1 MRAQDSEFFN
11 RRLQLEDYTGD
22 NAIMT
27 IFEDSDFVSK
37 NWEEGAWYFFYDLE
51 GDIYQGDSYLLP
63 TSDSDFE
70 TLSDK

>member
-1 MRAQDSEFFN
+1 VRAQDSEFFN

-22 NAIMT
+22 NVIMT
-27 IFEDSDFVSK
+27 IFEDGDFVSK

-51 GDIYQGDSYLLP
+51 EDIYQGDSYLLP